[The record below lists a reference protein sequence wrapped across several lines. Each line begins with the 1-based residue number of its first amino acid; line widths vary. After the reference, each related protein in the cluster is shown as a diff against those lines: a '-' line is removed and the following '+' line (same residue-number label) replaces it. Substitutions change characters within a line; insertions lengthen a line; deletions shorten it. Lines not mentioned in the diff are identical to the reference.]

1 MFLIPVLSA
10 NFMGLNFNPE
20 SASLLRG
27 MGALIIGT
35 GMMNNLIYK
44 STNFEL
50 LKVVLITNIISHLLG
65 ISVDFLGVY
74 QGVLSAIKFAPVE
87 VTHLF
92 VGIGSAIYLIMLKK
106 E

>member
-10 NFMGLNFNPE
+10 NLMGLNFNPE

-27 MGALIIGT
+27 MGALIIST
-35 GMMNNLIYK
+35 GIMNNLVFK

-50 LKVVLITNIISHLLG
+50 LKVVLIANIFTHLLS

-74 QGVLSAIKFAPVE
+74 QGIISAVKFAPVE

-92 VGIGSAIYLIMLKK
+92 IGIGSAIYLMMLKK